1 MKPKPIKNDYVN
13 ADLLDTNKCSVYY
26 KTSGKRHRLCLGQ
39 SKKCRRWR
47 LNNEVETI
55 STTEQTLIT
64 GRDSVQDATLIFP
77 LEEEENLNC
86 TGNSYPQTLITG
98 RDSVQDPT
106 LIFPLEEEKN
116 LNCTGNSYPQTLTIS
131 SSHINTKSIL
141 SGLPIKRTYHC
152 PNERQSVK
160 IVSSSLSDSAINNQ
174 VNSNSTQ
181 SGKKKIL
188 KRKHE
193 SRRGKILAKL
203 KDTKML
209 QNLIKRLDQRKLT
222 KDFLFAIRAMS
233 SGAIPIDTI
242 PHLAFLDSVRFRRI
256 KKSFNMTYSQ
266 KMKKFWH
273 CFYKVGG
280 GPALRLLSGP
290 KGTGDN
296 TLDTASCSINFAV
309 PSLKTLKQVDTVV
322 NRIIHPG
329 IFHDVLDNISL
340 STCIKNKEF
349 ILSFDGKS
357 VGPGLREDTS
367 GDVNLWN
374 FETEP
379 NLNLARERLER
390 EHEILSSISSNV
402 LSEDFDSL
410 KTKLCSITKM
420 ITLRIKD
427 IREIIDKCKKTELK
441 YKKADLENPK
451 YRMKHQYSIQ
461 GAQYLS
467 DNCKAIIK
475 RALQLNKEL
484 SECCAKINGTGH
496 CINHSGIVEFSKQP
510 NIKTLLPPETISDF
524 FDSVDNT
531 IFVKQRSEVWF
542 RIRDMC
548 HVTGSTLHNA
558 IGYGTLQQQKDHFD
572 QKFNNKPIPPHSA
585 EVQEMMTYGTE
596 NEVRFHG

>member
-1 MKPKPIKNDYVN
+1 
-13 ADLLDTNKCSVYY
+13 
-26 KTSGKRHRLCLGQ
+26 
-39 SKKCRRWR
+39 
-47 LNNEVETI
+47 
-55 STTEQTLIT
+55 
-64 GRDSVQDATLIFP
+64 
-77 LEEEENLNC
+77 
-86 TGNSYPQTLITG
+86 
-98 RDSVQDPT
+98 
-106 LIFPLEEEKN
+106 
-116 LNCTGNSYPQTLTIS
+116 
-131 SSHINTKSIL
+131 
-141 SGLPIKRTYHC
+141 
-152 PNERQSVK
+152 
-160 IVSSSLSDSAINNQ
+160 
-174 VNSNSTQ
+174 
-181 SGKKKIL
+181 
-188 KRKHE
+188 
-193 SRRGKILAKL
+193 
-203 KDTKML
+203 
-209 QNLIKRLDQRKLT
+209 
-222 KDFLFAIRAMS
+222 MS

-256 KKSFNMTYSQ
+256 KKSCNMTYS
-266 KMKKFWH
+266 KKIKKFWH

-296 TLDTASCSINFAV
+296 NFDTASCSINFAV
-309 PSLKTLKQVDTVV
+309 PSLKTIKQVDTVV
-322 NRIIHPG
+322 NKIIHPG

-340 STCIKNKEF
+340 STCSKKKEF
-349 ILSFDGKS
+349 ILSFDRKS

-379 NLNLARERLER
+379 NLNKARERLER
-390 EHEILSSISSNV
+390 EYEILSSIANDI
-402 LSEDFDSL
+402 LSQSFDSL
-410 KTKLCSITKM
+410 KTKLCSVTKI

-484 SECCAKINGTGH
+484 LQCCAQINGTSH

-531 IFVKQRSEVWF
+531 IFVKQCSEVWF

-558 IGYGTLQQQKDHFD
+558 LGYGTLQQQKDHFD
-572 QKFNNKPIPPHSA
+572 
-585 EVQEMMTYGTE
+585 
-596 NEVRFHG
+596 